1 MSVQSHQAMVT
12 EQMNHL
18 QVPKTVS
25 QGHIVEDIEDSDC
38 LETKRSTIPYDC
50 RPQKLKVYLSK
61 LQPTILGRAS
71 IGRARSNDRTC
82 S

>member
-18 QVPKTVS
+18 NVPKTVS

-38 LETKRSTIPYDC
+38 LEAKRSTIPYDS
-50 RPQKLKVYLSK
+50 RPQKLEVYLSK

-71 IGRARSNDRTC
+71 IGNARSNDRTC